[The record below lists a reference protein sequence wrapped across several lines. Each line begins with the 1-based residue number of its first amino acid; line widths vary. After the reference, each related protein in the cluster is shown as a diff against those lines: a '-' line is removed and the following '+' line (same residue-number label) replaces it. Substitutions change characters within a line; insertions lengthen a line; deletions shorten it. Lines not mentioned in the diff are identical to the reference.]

1 MTDEPK
7 RTPEY
12 ERLLVKRIFLMNMI
26 GCELIRVLGLSDYHL
41 LKANRF
47 WLGHELEKFRGFN

>member
-1 MTDEPK
+1 
-7 RTPEY
+7 
-12 ERLLVKRIFLMNMI
+12 MNMI

-47 WLGHELEKFRGFN
+47 WLGHELEKLEVLIKNISVSVINLVN